1 MTMRT
6 RFSAI
11 PLLAALAVAAPA
23 DGQTRRTEAN
33 AFEWSGQVAAGRRLH
48 LHNTNGNI
56 NIEATTGRNLE
67 VVASK
72 SWRRGNPADVRIEA
86 LRLNSG
92 DIAICAIWN
101 DPQAR
106 CTETGVEQTG
116 RRFRGFNN
124 DTQVSFTVRLPAGVH
139 VNAGTT
145 NGSLVVASVSG
156 EVRAHTTNGNVTAES
171 SDGAVVAGTTNGD
184 LRIRMSKLPAEGA
197 SYRTTNGS
205 ITVEL
210 PAGINANVEARTTN
224 GSISSDF
231 ELMVSG
237 SISPRNL
244 RGRIGSG
251 GPTLSFSTTN
261 GNVRIRR
268 Q

>member
-1 MTMRT
+1 MHT

-23 DGQTRRTEAN
+23 GAQNRQTEAN
-33 AFEWSGQVAAGRRLH
+33 AFEWGGQVAAGRRLH
-48 LHNTNGNI
+48 LFNTNGNI
-56 NIEATTGRNLE
+56 NIEASTGRNLE

-72 SWRRGNPADVRIEA
+72 SWQRGNPADVRVEA
-86 LRLNSG
+86 VRLNSG
-92 DIAICAIWN
+92 DVAICAIWN

-106 CTETGVEQTG
+106 CTETGVEQTN
-116 RRFRGFNN
+116 RRFRGLHN

-139 VNAGTT
+139 VNANTT
-145 NGSLVVASVSG
+145 NGSLTIAAVSG
-156 EVRAHTTNGNVTAES
+156 EVRAHTTNGNVSAES
-171 SDGAVVAGTTNGD
+171 IDGAIVAGTTNGD
-184 LRIRMSKLPAEGA
+184 IRLRMSKLPAEGA

-210 PAGINANVEARTTN
+210 PAGINANIEARTTN

-231 ELMVSG
+231 EMMVTG
-237 SISPRNL
+237 SISPRSL

>member
-1 MTMRT
+1 MTMHT
-6 RFSAI
+6 RFRAI
-11 PLLAALAVAAPA
+11 PLLAVLAVAAPA
-23 DGQTRRTEAN
+23 GAQNRQTEAN
-33 AFEWSGQVAAGRRLH
+33 AFAWDGQVAAGRRLH
-48 LHNTNGNI
+48 LYNTHGNI

-72 SWRRGNPADVRIEA
+72 SWRRGNPADVRIESV
-86 LRLNSG
+86 RLNSG
-92 DIAICAIWN
+92 DVAICAIWN
-101 DPQAR
+101 DTNAR
-106 CTETGVEQTG
+106 CTETGVESPG
-116 RRFRGFNN
+116 RRVRSFSN
-124 DTQVSFTVRLPAGVH
+124 DTDVSFTVRLPAGVH
-139 VNAGTT
+139 VSANTT
-145 NGSLVVASVSG
+145 NGSLVVASVTG

-171 SDGAVVAGTTNGD
+171 NDGAVVAGTTNGD
-184 LRIRMSKLPAEGA
+184 IRLRMSKLPAEGA

-210 PAGINANVEARTTN
+210 PAGINANIEARTTN

-231 ELMVSG
+231 ELMVTG